1 MEIRQRQ
8 VSSVV
13 CLDVDGRLV
22 IGVEDRLKD
31 TVNSLFLQGHRD
43 ILVNLKGVL
52 QIDTT
57 GLAAITAIRSA
68 AERHRGTI
76 KLLNLPQRVHDL
88 LVITKLITLFDVF
101 ESEADA
107 LRSFASV

>member
-1 MEIRQRQ
+1 VRRQLRCASLEQ
-8 VSSVV
+8 PSCFYQIGSS
-13 CLDVDGRLV
+13 
-22 IGVEDRLKD
+22 
-31 TVNSLFLQGHRD
+31 VNSLFLQDHRD
-43 ILVNLKGVL
+43 IRVNLKGVL

-68 AERHRGTI
+68 SERHRGTI
-76 KLLNLPQRVHDL
+76 KLLNLPPRVHDL

-107 LRSFASV
+107 VRSFAFF